1 MMRTLTRKECYEK
14 LWSIFIY
21 ESKKGW
27 CGSDYEKK
35 EWTDFNREFVNPKS
49 AVNTMLFLAKL
60 PEDIESP
67 RPIFISIDE
76 NIHLTWQTSLD
87 HRIKHRK
94 EHYISMH
101 MHTEGKTITIK
112 GTAFG
117 KHQSLINTTHDF
129 SNGIPENVIEL
140 LREITAINATEKQ

>member
-1 MMRTLTRKECYEK
+1 MLTRFMTRKECYEQ

-49 AVNTMLFLAKL
+49 AVNTMLFLAEL
-60 PEDIESP
+60 PKDIESP
-67 RPIFISIDE
+67 LPIFISCDE
-76 NIHLTWQTSLD
+76 NIHLTWQTSLA

-101 MHTEGKTITIK
+101 VHAKEQTITIK
-112 GTAFG
+112 GSAFG
-117 KHQSLINTTHDF
+117 EHKKLIGTSHDF
-129 SNGIPENVIEL
+129 SNGIPKEVIDL
-140 LREITAINATEKQ
+140 LQEITDINSKY

>member
-1 MMRTLTRKECYEK
+1 MMRTLTREECYEK
-14 LWSIFIY
+14 IQYIILY
-21 ESKKGW
+21 ESKKGYF
-27 CGSDYEKK
+27 GNEYEKK
-35 EWTDFNREFVNPKS
+35 GWTDFNREFVNPKS
-49 AVNTMLFLAKL
+49 AVNTMLFLAEL
-60 PEDIESP
+60 PKDIESP
-67 RPIFISIDE
+67 RPIFISCDE
-76 NIHLTWQTSLD
+76 NIHLTWQTSLA

-117 KHQSLINTTHDF
+117 EHQSLINTTHDF
-129 SNGIPENVIEL
+129 SNGIPENVIKL